1 MDGPSKGMRADR
13 FASPKKIPTVFA
25 VKDVKEMSDEELID
39 RIRMLDDQIGPMIE
53 LKSNDRAS

>member
-1 MDGPSKGMRADR
+1 MRADR